1 MIIEVVQPR
10 ARRQAGDDCDS
21 PDSGDGG
28 LIIERGPLKGGELN
42 AASPRAMS
50 FLNCPRCGL
59 RVRQKARGSR
69 IEHCPR
75 CMARASIQV
84 ELFSSPLP
92 PAELFREGSAP
103 HAERFGVT
111 PTRSDRL
118 RVKSALVPGRKLA
131 MSSCSPLR
139 RLPFA
144 GVRIEPLRVA
154 VLAPPWIPVPPPG
167 YGGIEAVVDLL
178 CEALVA
184 RGHDVTLFAAPGS
197 RSSARVRALLDAA
210 HPDTIGSSLHESD
223 HVACAWEQIDLAV
236 GRGRAF
242 DVVHDHS
249 GFTALAMSDRVDA
262 PVVHTIHGPFAGETV
277 RFYQRHGRKAHLVA
291 ISRSQAQSA
300 PAGVRIGDVV
310 PNPIAVERWRLC
322 CEKQGYLLWIGRM
335 DPVKGAHRA
344 IEVARLAGRPLVLA
358 GPVQAGQ
365 EDYFQKR
372 VEPHVDGRRVHYIG
386 EVGGTSKRELFA
398 NAAALLMPVRWREPF
413 GMVMVEALACGT
425 PVIAF
430 PEGAAAEIVIDSE
443 NGFLVANEAEMADA
457 VKRLGSLDPAW
468 CRTSVAERYD
478 VSVTAAGYEHVYRR
492 AIAADRLRATSRAR
506 KTMLDSSQLAVRPL
520 STS

>member
-1 MIIEVVQPR
+1 
-10 ARRQAGDDCDS
+10 
-21 PDSGDGG
+21 
-28 LIIERGPLKGGELN
+28 
-42 AASPRAMS
+42 MS
-50 FLNCPRCGL
+50 
-59 RVRQKARGSR
+59 V
-69 IEHCPR
+69 
-75 CMARASIQV
+75 
-84 ELFSSPLP
+84 
-92 PAELFREGSAP
+92 
-103 HAERFGVT
+103 
-111 PTRSDRL
+111 
-118 RVKSALVPGRKLA
+118 
-131 MSSCSPLR
+131 SCSPLR
-139 RLPFA
+139 LLPSA
-144 GVRIEPLRVA
+144 GVRIGPLRVA

-197 RSSARVRALLDAA
+197 RSSARVQALLDAA

-223 HVACAWEQIDLAV
+223 LVACAWEQVESAV
-236 GRGRAF
+236 RAGRPF
-242 DVVHDHS
+242 DVLHDHS

-300 PAGVRIGDVV
+300 PAGVRISDVV
-310 PNPIAVERWRLC
+310 PNPIAVERWPLR

-386 EVGGTSKRELFA
+386 GTSKRELFA

-430 PEGAAAEIVIDSE
+430 PEGAAAEIVIDGE
-443 NGFLVANEAEMADA
+443 NGMLVADEAEMARA
-457 VKRLGSLDPAW
+457 VARVGSIDPVR
-468 CRTSVAERYD
+468 CRASVAERYD
-478 VSVTAAGYEHVYRR
+478 VSVTAAGYEDVYRR
-492 AIAADRLRATSRAR
+492 AIAADRLRATSRAPQ
-506 KTMLDSSQLAVRPL
+506 TVLDSSQLAVPPQYKLMSAQATRREHRPDE
-520 STS
+520 SAKRGGS

>member
-1 MIIEVVQPR
+1 
-10 ARRQAGDDCDS
+10 
-21 PDSGDGG
+21 
-28 LIIERGPLKGGELN
+28 
-42 AASPRAMS
+42 
-50 FLNCPRCGL
+50 
-59 RVRQKARGSR
+59 
-69 IEHCPR
+69 
-75 CMARASIQV
+75 
-84 ELFSSPLP
+84 
-92 PAELFREGSAP
+92 
-103 HAERFGVT
+103 
-111 PTRSDRL
+111 
-118 RVKSALVPGRKLA
+118 VKSALVPGPKLA
-131 MSSCSPLR
+131 MSASCSPLR
-139 RLPFA
+139 LLPSA
-144 GVRIEPLRVA
+144 GVGIEPLRVA

-236 GRGRAF
+236 GRGRSF

-262 PVVHTIHGPFAGETV
+262 PVVHTIHGPFAGETL

-300 PAGVRIGDVV
+300 PEGVRISDVV
-310 PNPIAVERWRLC
+310 PNPIAVDRWPLNA
-322 CEKQGYLLWIGRM
+322 EKQDYVLWIGRM

-344 IEVARLAGRPLVLA
+344 IEAARLAGKNLVLA
-358 GPVQAGQ
+358 GPVQTGQ
-365 EDYFQKR
+365 EQYFR
-372 VEPHVDGRRVHYIG
+372 EAIEPYVDGQRVRYVG
-386 EVGGTSKRELFA
+386 EVAGAAKQQLYA
-398 NAAALLMPVRWREPF
+398 NAQALLMPVRWREPF

-430 PEGAAAEIVIDSE
+430 PEGAAAEIVINGE
-443 NGFLVANEAEMADA
+443 NGMLVADEAEMAHA
-457 VKRLGSLDPAW
+457 VGRVGSIDPVR
-468 CRTSVAERYD
+468 CRASVAERYD
-478 VSVTAAGYEHVYRR
+478 VSVTTAGYEDVYRR

-506 KTMLDSSQLAVRPL
+506 ETLLGSSQLAVRPL